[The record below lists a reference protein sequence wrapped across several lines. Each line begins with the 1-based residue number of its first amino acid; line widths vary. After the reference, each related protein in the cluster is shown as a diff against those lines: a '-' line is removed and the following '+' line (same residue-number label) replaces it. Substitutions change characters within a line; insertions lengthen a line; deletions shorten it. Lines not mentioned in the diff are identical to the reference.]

1 MLSSILTFGY
11 KKIPPVRKAP
21 RAMFIL
27 YRLLYLSLGIL
38 VVFC

>member
-1 MLSSILTFGY
+1 MERNEKERKG
-11 KKIPPVRKAP
+11 KKKPPMRGAP
-21 RAMFIL
+21 RAMVIL